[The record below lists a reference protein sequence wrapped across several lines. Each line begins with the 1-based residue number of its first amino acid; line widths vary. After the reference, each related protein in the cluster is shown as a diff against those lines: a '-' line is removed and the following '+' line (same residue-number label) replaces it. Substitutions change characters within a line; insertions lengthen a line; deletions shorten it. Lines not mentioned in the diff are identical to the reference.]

1 MISTL
6 VRSTSL
12 LVIVSAGLLALG
24 CGPST
29 PPAEHAGEHEHGEH
43 AKHEHGEHGH
53 GEHGEHG
60 EHGKGEH
67 PKLAGAMH
75 ELHEVLAPLWH
86 AEKSPERARKTCEA
100 VPTFEQQAA
109 AVDKDAPA
117 DAARAGAHHAAA
129 QGLVAAVGELKTEC
143 AKPEAGRADFEA
155 KFKAVHEAFH
165 KVMESGH

>member
-6 VRSTSL
+6 IRSSSIL
-12 LVIVSAGLLALG
+12 AILSAGLFALG
-24 CGPST
+24 CGPAT
-29 PPAEHAGEHEHGEH
+29 PPAEHTGEHEHGEH
-43 AKHEHGEHGH
+43 GEH
-53 GEHGEHG
+53 
-60 EHGKGEH
+60 GEH

-75 ELHEVLAPLWH
+75 EFHEVLAPLWH
-86 AEKSPERARKTCEA
+86 ADKSPERAKKTCEA
-100 VPTFEQQAA
+100 VPTFEQRAA

-155 KFKAVHEAFH
+155 KFQAVHEAFH